1 MNSKQRVV
9 IAGSGVIGIA
19 CTHYLS
25 EAGFEVT
32 VLDQGKAGGACS
44 RANCGYIC
52 PSHIPPLTE
61 PGAIG
66 VALKSILNRESP
78 FHLKLRPSPALWQWM
93 WQFARRC
100 THQQVLQT
108 GEVLQSILDASIEEY
123 HLLMKRFSKQCE
135 WQERGLLYVYETEE
149 GMHAFAK
156 TDQMLEENFGVSA
169 VRLEGSDLTALEPG
183 LRAG

>member
-1 MNSKQRVV
+1 
-9 IAGSGVIGIA
+9 
-19 CTHYLS
+19 
-25 EAGFEVT
+25 
-32 VLDQGKAGGACS
+32 
-44 RANCGYIC
+44 
-52 PSHIPPLTE
+52 
-61 PGAIG
+61 
-66 VALKSILNRESP
+66 
-78 FHLKLRPSPALWQWM
+78 M

-108 GEVLQSILDASIEEY
+108 GEVLHSILDASTEEY
-123 HLLMKRFSKQCE
+123 HLLMKRSSKQCE

-183 LRAG
+183 LRAGLAGAYHYRGDTSLNPEKLNQAWVERLRKQGVEFLENTE